1 VLLCK
6 EDPVAK
12 KKQSK
17 SAPVTM
23 MALADAAAA
32 TDTRVIEVPA
42 GGTLHVIVDVGP
54 MTVPY
59 IVRYG
64 ITTVI
69 KSLVDRAEAVALVPG
84 DQKLAWT
91 FIHQEKNWT
100 HTIGV
105 SINNGAPIILES
117 KSEANKDPDV
127 SADFVVIRT
136 GTE

>member
-1 VLLCK
+1 MT
-6 EDPVAK
+6 K

-17 SAPVTM
+17 PRPVKA

-42 GGTLHVIVDVGP
+42 GGTLDVIVDVGP

-69 KSLVDRAEAVALVPG
+69 KSLVDRAEAVSLLKG
-84 DQKLAWT
+84 DQKLTWT
-91 FIHQEKNWT
+91 FIHQAKNWT
-100 HTIGV
+100 HTIAV
-105 SINNGAPIILES
+105 SINNGPPIILES
-117 KSEANKDPDV
+117 KSEAKKDPDV
-127 SADFVVIRT
+127 SADFVVIRA
-136 GTE
+136 

>member
-1 VLLCK
+1 LT
-6 EDPVAK
+6 K

-17 SAPVTM
+17 PRPVKA

-42 GGTLHVIVDVGP
+42 GGTLDVIVDVGP

-69 KSLVDRAEAVALVPG
+69 KSLVDRAEAVSLLKG
-84 DQKLAWT
+84 DQKLTWT
-91 FIHQEKNWT
+91 FIHQAKNWT
-100 HTIGV
+100 HTIAV
-105 SINNGAPIILES
+105 SINNGPPIILES
-117 KSEANKDPDV
+117 KSEAKKDPDV
-127 SADFVVIRT
+127 SADFVVIRA
-136 GTE
+136 